1 MLINI
6 IYLLTAFLG
15 IIVVSIALVHKSY
28 GYVNLYLGL
37 YFFLGSLRFLT
48 YALTEMLVIEKSRI
62 ADYAFTT
69 LAWPLLYLYFKNI
82 LTPKDKTDLKK
93 DFLHLILPLCL
104 FLLISFKSFIKDELV
119 ILLTEIGVPIVIIY
133 TLTYCY
139 SSYRFLKNKIW
150 KKNNSLPIAN
160 KQHIALIKWSKF
172 LYFLF
177 TLLLV
182 RFLANPII
190 NQNFNFFNT
199 YHNFLIFGALI
210 WIVMYSKLLVS
221 PEFLFG
227 YDPFQQKSNEIKKD
241 FFVVDTTWEKK
252 IIKEITNK
260 KDLLLKDIMANKFL
274 DYIENIEY
282 LSSQTDLFFLKG
294 FKIEDLASKMKIPK
308 SHLFF
313 IFKYYS
319 EISFSDFKRTIRIKE
334 AIRLIQSGYLNTNVI
349 EALSQ
354 EIGFS
359 TYSSFF
365 KNFKEIMGMS
375 PQDYCKKNSLLYDK
389 N

>member
-1 MLINI
+1 MLLINI
-6 IYLLTAFLG
+6 FYLFTALLG
-15 IIVVSIALVHKSY
+15 IVVVLIALVHKSN

-48 YALTEMLVIEKSRI
+48 YALTEMLAIEKTQI

-69 LAWPLLYLYFKNI
+69 LAWPLLYLYFKNLI
-82 LTPKDKTDLKK
+82 NSKNKTVLKK
-93 DFLHLILPLCL
+93 DFFHLILPLSL
-104 FLLISFKSFIKDELV
+104 FLLICFKSFIRVDLV
-119 ILLTEIGVPIVIIY
+119 ILLTKIGVLIVIVY

-139 SSYRFLKNKIW
+139 SSYRFLRNNVW
-150 KKNNSLPIAN
+150 EKNNELPIVN
-160 KQHIALIKWSKF
+160 KHYIALRKWSKLLF
-172 LYFLF
+172 FLF
-177 TLLLV
+177 ALLLI

-199 YHNFLIFGALI
+199 SHNFLIFGALI

-227 YDPFQQKSNEIKKD
+227 YEVFEDGRNTHEIDFSVKDNKWMKSI
-241 FFVVDTTWEKK
+241 T
-252 IIKEITNK
+252 KEITNK
-260 KDLLLKDIMANKFL
+260 KDLLLKEIMVGKFVN
-274 DYIENIEY
+274 YIENIEY
-282 LSSQTDLFFLKG
+282 LASETDLFFLKG
-294 FKIEDLASKMKIPK
+294 FNIEDLAIKMKVPK
-308 SHLFF
+308 SHVLF

-319 EISFSDFKRTIRIKE
+319 EISFLDFKRTIRIKK
-334 AIRLIQSGYLNTNVI
+334 AMRLIQDGYLTTNVI

-365 KNFKEIMGMS
+365 KSFKSITGMS
-375 PQDYCKKNSLLYDK
+375 PQEFTKN
-389 N
+389 